1 MKHFYKIFFVL
12 LIAFTPVFAKVHV
25 PAKPLPE
32 HLVNDFANLLSAN
45 ESHLLE
51 QKLEAYSDST
61 SNQIVIV
68 IVESLN
74 DDEPIDVALGIL
86 REWGVGQKKKNNG
99 VVVLVAPNQHKISIA
114 TGYGLEGVLP
124 DGVCKLIIENEIKP
138 YFKANQYYQGLDY
151 GLDAIFKAS
160 KGEYTTDDS
169 DFKKTKKGTPTIFII
184 LIIVI
189 ILIII
194 VSRFNGGGGS
204 MINGGGFAGP
214 IIFGGGGFGGG
225 NSSWGDSGGG
235 GGFGGFGGGSGG
247 GGGASGSW

>member
-1 MKHFYKIFFVL
+1 LKHFYKIFFVFL
-12 LIAFTPVFAKVHV
+12 VAFTPVFAKLKV
-25 PAKPLPE
+25 PARPLPE
-32 HLVNDFANLLSAN
+32 RLVNDFSHILSDNENNLL
-45 ESHLLE
+45 EK
-51 QKLEAYSDST
+51 KLEAFADST

-68 IVESLN
+68 TVESLN
-74 DDEPIDVALGIL
+74 DDESIDVALGIL

-99 VVVLVAPNQHKISIA
+99 VVILVAPNEHKISIA

-124 DGVCKLIIENEIKP
+124 DGVCKLIIEKEIKP
-138 YFKANQYYQGLDY
+138 YFKSNQYYEGLDV

-160 KGEYTTDDS
+160 KGEYVSDSS
-169 DFKKTKKGTPTIFII
+169 DFKKSKGKGSFLVI

-189 ILIII
+189 VVIII
-194 VSRFNGGGGS
+194 VSRFNGGGGT

-214 IIFGGGGFGGG
+214 IIFGSGGWGNSGG
-225 NSSWGDSGGG
+225 SSWGDSGG